1 MISRG
6 LTSSLIM
13 LTSCLAASL
22 TNSLRLSLVARIV
35 PLPGS
40 AIPNISIK
48 QFIEFAVN
56 IPEQEPHVG
65 QALFSR
71 SNNSSADICPDLW
84 APTPSNTDVKEIC
97 FPVELTPASIG
108 PPDTKTE
115 GTFVRAAAISIP
127 GVILSQF
134 GI

>member
-1 MISRG
+1 MR
-6 LTSSLIM
+6 TN
-13 LTSCLAASL
+13 CLAASR
-22 TNSLRLSLVARIV
+22 TNSLRLSLVATIV

-56 IPEQEPHVG
+56 IPVQEPHVG
-65 QALFSR
+65 QALFSI
-71 SNNSSADICPDLW
+71 SNNSSADICPDLC
-84 APTPSNTDVKEIC
+84 APTPSKTEVNEIC
-97 FPVELTPASIG
+97 CPVELTPASIG

-115 GTFVRAAAISIP
+115 GTFVRAAAISIL

-134 GI
+134 GM